1 MSWWKE
7 VFATEKPV
15 IAMCHL
21 EALPGDPSYDPGKGL
36 GWVIERARQNL
47 RALQEGGVDAVMFSN
62 ESSLPYL
69 TKVEPITS
77 VTMARVIGEILSAIT
92 APHGVSG

>member
-1 MSWWKE
+1 MSWLKE

-62 ESSLPYL
+62 ESSLREMSVLSSCVEYL
-69 TKVEPITS
+69 PSS
-77 VTMARVIGEILSAIT
+77 VIRIYSRRMESSLD
-92 APHGVSG
+92 